1 VTGDLDEAAKT
12 TGFFIR
18 MGNVVLKSIWV
29 YSYLVIV
36 RAFMI
41 LRRLEAG
48 NASGVRGSS
57 TK

>member
-1 VTGDLDEAAKT
+1 MTGDLDEAAKAT
-12 TGFFIR
+12 EFFIR

-29 YSYLVIV
+29 YTYIVIV

-57 TK
+57 AK